1 MQTET
6 ESSACTALDY
16 QRDLNHV
23 LLLCFKVMAAKVQ
36 DTAAYYT
43 PNGQQRQLT
52 HRWY

>member
-23 LLLCFKVMAAKVQ
+23 LLLCFKVMVAKVQ

-52 HRWY
+52 HR